1 MRQGRP
7 FPRIFI
13 RHFSSKND
21 DVTVAVSQ
29 IVSSSPSAA
38 AEIVEKY
45 LAESNNEPQGE
56 SLLVESQSSMEG
68 CDETESL
75 EAKYYHI
82 DTLVNKVMRLKFE
95 LNQTSLKR
103 QETIRNLEKAKE
115 RLNFLNRP
123 NPSSLILVEAFHKET
138 LENYRRLLSRI
149 KAIDESLV
157 NLQRQYD
164 DTLCQAEN
172 EKRNFLKTRQSDSE
186 LLPEVE
192 IPIQSKVSKYST
204 FSPSELLTRDRW
216 TQIGDNTNTD
226 SSDTEHGD
234 LTTEMDSK
242 KEEESVRISLEE
254 AEGRLFDWTKSFELE
269 IPQTILDQCTLD
281 RCSVCGVS
289 HSTLEN
295 ALRHYN
301 SKRHKKAIQKLL
313 KLKTEN
319 DRYVYI
325 KPPRNQHD
333 SYKRMSSLDNKE
345 AEMRDLWEKHTDAE
359 YRVDRPWLTEDVT
372 KFVSQSVQD
381 FQTLLKWLED
391 LQSEE
396 KWDSWKINDITYG
409 LGKLLFY
416 FHQMNSISTIFLG
429 KIHSNLVN
437 NLQRIEKDYKYV
449 KYNRQYVGFV
459 EEFVRKPEQFMLQAA
474 RTSVNKLE
482 ELHTETVAELARP
495 VTINERLDL
504 SVSAMWKSVNKE
516 REKLRDIKDKLF
528 EVENHEERVAEL
540 DDWREDPKHFTS
552 PNLSQILTK
561 IDEQNQRISKF
572 TRDDINNK
580 WKLVDK
586 NLKKLQLLRAQ
597 VGRNFV

>member
-1 MRQGRP
+1 MTFLLPRPNETQQEGSHHRLGRCCCLSKLHEEVADAILVILLVLIISILCMHYILFLP
-7 FPRIFI
+7 HVFRNDKKPGDKGGEPPRASPPPSADQQPPQTQKNVDE
-13 RHFSSKND
+13 SSKSD
-21 DVTVAVSQ
+21 EVTVTVSQ
-29 IVSSSPSAA
+29 ILSSSPSAA

-204 FSPSELLTRDRW
+204 FSPSQLLTRDRW

-345 AEMRDLWEKHTDAE
+345 AEMRELWEKHTDAE

-409 LGKLLFY
+409 LGKLLL
-416 FHQMNSISTIFLG
+416 S
-429 KIHSNLVN
+429 SN
-437 NLQRIEKDYKYV
+437 
-449 KYNRQYVGFV
+449 
-459 EEFVRKPEQFMLQAA
+459 
-474 RTSVNKLE
+474 
-482 ELHTETVAELARP
+482 EL
-495 VTINERLDL
+495 N
-504 SVSAMWKSVNKE
+504 
-516 REKLRDIKDKLF
+516 
-528 EVENHEERVAEL
+528 
-540 DDWREDPKHFTS
+540 
-552 PNLSQILTK
+552 
-561 IDEQNQRISKF
+561 
-572 TRDDINNK
+572 INNIFRE
-580 WKLVDK
+580 
-586 NLKKLQLLRAQ
+586 NSLKPCK
-597 VGRNFV
+597 